1 MERDPFAE
9 TRRIPVLAMPAQ
21 NDDFTLFG
29 GSAGHSRWE
38 RARLIG
44 VTSSLFD
51 PSGPVTRAEILPSI
65 NDGTL
70 SVEPKKFLQ
79 LLANFARQTRP
90 HSATVRQLQ
99 RTEIPFGTAWN
110 VAPRGRQI
118 VIVADRVFSRAVR
131 VQNGFFGLSN
141 RHKSSVEMIYNKE
154 NKEKKEKLQ
163 NGFIGLE
170 KNSFEKGSRQ
180 NVPISS
186 TVGFRFELLMQ
197 GSLAVLTSLLYD
209 TLTHIRIRIS
219 SNSNLF
225 SQFFLLFRG
234 HSFTRRP

>member
-9 TRRIPVLAMPAQ
+9 TRRIPVLTMPTQ

-29 GSAGHSRWE
+29 GSAGHTRWE

-99 RTEIPFGTAWN
+99 RAEIPFGTAWN

-154 NKEKKEKLQ
+154 NKEKRKSYKMVL
-163 NGFIGLE
+163 LAW
-170 KNSFEKGSRQ
+170 KKTVSRRG
-180 NVPISS
+180 VDKTCRS
-186 TVGFRFELLMQ
+186 VRLLD
-197 GSLAVLTSLLYD
+197 LDLNY
-209 TLTHIRIRIS
+209 
-219 SNSNLF
+219 
-225 SQFFLLFRG
+225 
-234 HSFTRRP
+234 